1 MPEKRLL
8 GLHQYKAPPILA
20 RQTVLRA
27 PQPQSSGAA
36 SGGSSE
42 DDYERIEGVEESA
55 FLGESMPVPSDGD
68 EGPLP
73 GANADAAALSQ
84 ARAGGEEVII
94 AAALN
99 RAEEETSK
107 KKLPSVTEVLPQIPV
122 KVQEALDDLFRAKWT
137 RVVRIKKR
145 DLFQT

>member
-1 MPEKRLL
+1 M
-8 GLHQYKAPPILA
+8 
-20 RQTVLRA
+20 LRA
-27 PQPQSSGAA
+27 QQPQSPGAA
-36 SGGSSE
+36 SGTSSE
-42 DDYERIEGVEESA
+42 EDYERIEGVEESA
-55 FLGESMPVPSDGD
+55 FLGESMPVPSEGD
-68 EGPLP
+68 ESPLP
-73 GANADAAALSQ
+73 GANAEASALAAA
-84 ARAGGEEVII
+84 RGGGEDVII

-107 KKLPSVTEVLPQIPV
+107 KKLPSVTEVLPQIPI